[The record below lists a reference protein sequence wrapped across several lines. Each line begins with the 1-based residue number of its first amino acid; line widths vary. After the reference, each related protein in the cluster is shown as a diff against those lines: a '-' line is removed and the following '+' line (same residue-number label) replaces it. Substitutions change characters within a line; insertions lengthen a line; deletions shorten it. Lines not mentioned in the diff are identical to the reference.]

1 MITGKEIAS
10 LLLSLCFL
18 NLACGDMLYSLVN
31 REDPCINLC
40 EKMPLSFTNSN
51 YVNSC
56 CQRGCRFFNLVDL
69 HYSLR
74 LEPNSL
80 NGTRDACEAS
90 CTEAYATPQD
100 RYACSTGCD
109 FMAKQRVSDLLS
121 LFSVAIYVEEGVD
134 SNVFLMSPDM
144 PENDILSDP
153 GLRKELLPGW
163 WDFNGFKLPQTY
175 IKTVPLDA
183 GTVDYGIP
191 SDYSGEND
199 QSASSPG
206 SDWVQCTSTH
216 IGLPLWLLVS
226 AIAAA
231 ALSALWLCLYPE
243 KPNDPYKEILIEK
256 SEIPPAVTV
265 YIPEVPLHKQPP
277 PKYFDTVD
285 PTDINMKV

>member
-1 MITGKEIAS
+1 MRRGKKIVIS
-10 LLLSLCFL
+10 LLLLFL
-18 NLACGDMLYSLVN
+18 ISVVRSDMFSSLVN

-40 EKMPLSFTNSN
+40 EKTPLSFTNSK
-51 YVNSC
+51 YVKSC

-69 HYSLR
+69 HYG

-90 CTEAYATPQD
+90 CTEAYTAPQD

-121 LFSVAIYVEEGVD
+121 LLSVADYVEGVD
-134 SNVFLMSPDM
+134 PNILLISPDM

-153 GLRKELLPGW
+153 GLRKELFPGW

-183 GTVDYGIP
+183 GTVDYGVP

-199 QSASSPG
+199 QSASIPG
-206 SDWVQCTSTH
+206 SDWLQCASKH
-216 IGLPLWLLVS
+216 IGLPHWLLAN

-231 ALSALWLCLYPE
+231 ALSAFWLCLYPE
-243 KPNDPYKEILIEK
+243 KPNDSYKEIIIEK
-256 SEIPPAVTV
+256 SDISPTV
-265 YIPEVPLHKQPP
+265 ALYVPEALVHKQPP
-277 PKYFDTVD
+277 PKYCDSVN
-285 PTDINMKV
+285 PAEVNMEV